1 MFCPRCGRPVSRTA
15 NFCGGCGLPRA
26 EIERMAQLVAQP
38 EEKPVQP
45 EINDINATLSQLEG
59 DLTGVNPVENYT
71 TDVDVNTNNDEISLP
86 ETENNETVTLEF
98 EDITQQ
104 KSQSQYSANAPVH
117 PYYTQAEKTVAQ
129 QPAYTAPV
137 HTQPVKDQNLSTVDF
152 VWMLLIS
159 GIPVIGLLYLIY
171 QGFIQ
176 QDNVN
181 RRSWARA
188 TMIISVFAF
197 VLAMVF
203 YMGLMMTS
211 LMYW

>member
-1 MFCPRCGRPVSRTA
+1 MFCPRCGRPVSRAA

-26 EIERMAQLVAQP
+26 EIERMSQSVAQP
-38 EEKPVQP
+38 EEKPVQS
-45 EINDINATLSQLEG
+45 ETDDINVTISQLEG

-117 PYYTQAEKTVAQ
+117 PYYKQTEKIVAQ
-129 QPAYTAPV
+129 QPVYTAPV
-137 HTQPVKDQNLSTVDF
+137 NTQPVKDQNLSTVDF

-159 GIPVIGLLYLIY
+159 GIPVIGLGYLIY

-211 LMYW
+211 FMYW